1 VKQLLLT
8 LLFGMT
14 LAVAGCGGGG
24 DDEKSAGTT
33 TVKTTPATTTV
44 KTTATTHGTFTYPAV
59 VVDNFMQS
67 CTAGKQ
73 ARRAYCGCTL
83 DKLSENVSVDDFRD
97 IGLSGGKVSQR
108 IQHAIAQA
116 ATACADKL

>member
-1 VKQLLLT
+1 VKPLLVA
-8 LLFGMT
+8 LLFGMSF
-14 LAVAGCGGGG
+14 AVAGCGGGG
-24 DDEKSAGTT
+24 DEEKSAA
-33 TVKTTPATTTV
+33 ATTTSATTTTTTIG
-44 KTTATTHGTFTYPAV
+44 TTATTHGKFTYPAV

-67 CTAGKQ
+67 CTAGKP

-108 IQHAIAQA
+108 IQRVIAQA

>member
-1 VKQLLLT
+1 MKPLFVA

-14 LAVAGCGGGG
+14 LALSACGGGG
-24 DDEKSAGTT
+24 DDEESAASTT
-33 TVKTTPATTTV
+33 TTTTTTSSTIS
-44 KTTATTHGTFTYPAV
+44 TTATTHGTFTYPAV

-67 CTAGKQ
+67 CTAVKP
-73 ARRAYCGCTL
+73 ARRDYCGCTL

-108 IQHAIAQA
+108 IQRAIAQA